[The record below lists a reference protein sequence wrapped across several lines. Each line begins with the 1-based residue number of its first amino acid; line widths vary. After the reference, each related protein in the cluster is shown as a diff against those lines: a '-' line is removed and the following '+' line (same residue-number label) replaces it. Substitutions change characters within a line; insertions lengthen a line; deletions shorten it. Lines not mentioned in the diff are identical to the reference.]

1 MEVHD
6 TPESERDLLNE
17 KAGEEFKLNEK
28 QGRLMEYIAA
38 NLKIEDFMNALSE
51 EMWLREVLKLA
62 QSQDEYVRL
71 NALRM
76 WGNSLGHLG
85 KKGKKNDVNREVEFE

>member
-1 MEVHD
+1 METHD
-6 TPESERDLLNE
+6 SEDSERDLMSE
-17 KAGEEFKLNEK
+17 RAAEEFKLNDK

-38 NLKIEDFMNALSE
+38 NLKIEDFRHALSE

-62 QSQDEYVRL
+62 QSDDPYVKL

-76 WGNSLGHLG
+76 WGNHMNHLG
-85 KKGKKNDVNREVEFE
+85 KKGKGAEMPKEVEFE